1 MKGVFAPLG
10 ARLPGTGTVLEKRA
24 IRGVTG
30 LGMLCSERELGLSE
44 DHEGIVELPGDAPVG
59 APFAPVLG
67 LDDPVIDLAIT
78 PDRGDCLGVVGIARD
93 LAATGLGRFAPP
105 PVAPVAGRGP
115 SRIEAALDFP
125 PDAAGAC
132 PLFVG
137 RAISG
142 VRNGPGPAWLQNRL
156 RAVGLRPHLRARGHH
171 EPRDAGARAGRCT
184 SSTPTGCR
192 ANRICARLARPGE
205 TLEAL
210 DGRTHALDPE
220 MTVIADESGPRALAG
235 IIGGAATAC
244 SSETV
249 NVFLEAAWF
258 DPVRTAATG
267 RKLRIESDARH
278 RFERGVD
285 RAGTAEG
292 AERATRLILELC
304 GGEASAL
311 TIAGAPPDDERRI
324 RFRPSR
330 VRALGGLDVSSCPRF
345 RHPRGARLRARTRGR
360 WRRPVPPAVVAAR
373 Y

>member
-30 LGMLCSERELGLSE
+30 LGMLCSERELGLSRTMRE
-44 DHEGIVELPGDAPVG
+44 SSNCLATPPSARPSRPSS
-59 APFAPVLG
+59 A

-156 RAVGLRPHLRARGHH
+156 RAVGLRPISALVDITNLVTLERARPLHVF
-171 EPRDAGARAGRCT
+171 DADRLSGD
-184 SSTPTGCR
+184 
-192 ANRICARLARPGE
+192 RIYARLARPGE
-205 TLEAL
+205 TL
-210 DGRTHALDPE
+210 RR
-220 MTVIADESGPRALAG
+220 S
-235 IIGGAATAC
+235 TA
-244 SSETV
+244 
-249 NVFLEAAWF
+249 
-258 DPVRTAATG
+258 
-267 RKLRIESDARH
+267 
-278 RFERGVD
+278 
-285 RAGTAEG
+285 
-292 AERATRLILELC
+292 
-304 GGEASAL
+304 
-311 TIAGAPPDDERRI
+311 
-324 RFRPSR
+324 
-330 VRALGGLDVSSCPRF
+330 
-345 RHPRGARLRARTRGR
+345 ARTRSTR
-360 WRRPVPPAVVAAR
+360 K
-373 Y
+373 